1 MATRK
6 NLVIINSLNYELEL
20 NINNN
25 LNLDLLINGEKV
37 FEFDNKQDIIEFIK
51 ELDSLITSKLFLF

>member
-6 NLVIINSLNYELEL
+6 NLVIINSLEHELEL

>member
-1 MATRK
+1 MATKK
-6 NLVIINSLNYELEL
+6 NLVIINSLEYELEL

-37 FEFDNKQDIIEFIK
+37 FEFDNKQDIIELIK